1 MLLLSLSLSLFL
13 SAHFL
18 RVFGAGVVAN
28 IFGDGRGDWSRL
40 NHRAPFEKY
49 RETVVCSFVSV
60 LNGCETAPSC
70 SEAAHSLS
78 HTHTHTHTHIYTHLH
93 LHTFSLI
100 LFVINGWNR
109 RSYLWCLSSLVF
121 DNRRGDG
128 QDERLR
134 LLRAAYGKL
143 EDAGW
148 FPNRSVKWRRQLLF
162 EWSGSM
168 RAQARSFLLTAAQV
182 LVKSAAETWRADI
195 LIGYNWNV
203 GEERVNWDQIGGQW
217 SNRTP

>member
-1 MLLLSLSLSLFL
+1 MKQRFRFLLSLFFAAPLSLSLSLFL

-78 HTHTHTHTHIYTHLH
+78 HTHTHTHTHIYTHTYTYTLS
-93 LHTFSLI
+93 LSFSL
-100 LFVINGWNR
+100 
-109 RSYLWCLSSLVF
+109 
-121 DNRRGDG
+121 
-128 QDERLR
+128 
-134 LLRAAYGKL
+134 
-143 EDAGW
+143 
-148 FPNRSVKWRRQLLF
+148 
-162 EWSGSM
+162 
-168 RAQARSFLLTAAQV
+168 LLTAEIEGRIFDVFRVWCLIIDAVTDKMSDYGSSARPTESWKMPGDFQIV
-182 LVKSAAETWRADI
+182 LLNDAANCCLNGAAPC
-195 LIGYNWNV
+195 
-203 GEERVNWDQIGGQW
+203 ERKHGHFC
-217 SNRTP
+217 